1 MEETKKYE
9 PLRLRP
15 CLRSYLWGGTRLR
28 GEYHKTGEG
37 VIAESWELSVRAD
50 GQTYI
55 DSGEHCGESLAD
67 VLRADPVGMAGTRCG
82 IAPFPLLIK
91 LIDAQKD
98 LSVQVHPSDASA
110 CREKGEQGKTEM
122 WYVVDCKPEST
133 LFLGFSRAVTPDEL
147 RRRAKDGTICEVLNR
162 LVAEIQ
168 QNSDTTFRVYDYNRL
183 GADGK
188 PRQLHLERA
197 AEVMNYAPM
206 HRAADT
212 LPPCPPDGVQEVLTC
227 EYFRV
232 RRAEVKTRIS
242 LATDGESFTHL
253 MCVRGEGNIL
263 CGGKVY
269 PFRQGDSYFLPAAL
283 GEYAVEGGG
292 SLILSETQKP
302 FVSDRAKLLAR
313 AYAYRARRSRAFLI
327 CADDLPVGMGLYYDE
342 PELQSYDLS
351 QMFIDARYQSRG
363 YGKAAVRAILDELKA
378 DGRYDK
384 VTLCY
389 IEGNETARKLYESF
403 GFVEIDRDGD
413 EIVMQ
418 LPLKA
423 SLV

>member
-1 MEETKKYE
+1 MLYPFTFKPILKKVI
-9 PLRLRP
+9 
-15 CLRSYLWGGTRLR
+15 WGGSDICPFKGITPV
-28 GEYHKTGEG
+28 ENG
-37 VIAESWELSVRAD
+37 VGESWELSHVEGNYSIVD
-50 GQTYI
+50 N
-55 DSGEHCGESLAD
+55 GELEGKSLDELIRSYGKELLGEK
-67 VLRADPVGMAGTRCG
+67 VMERFGTT
-82 IAPFPLLIK
+82 FPLLIK
-91 LIDAQKD
+91 FIDARD
-98 LSVQVHPSDASA
+98 NLSIQVHPDDELAKKRHNSF
-110 CREKGEQGKTEM
+110 GKTEM
-122 WYVVDCKPEST
+122 WYVVDCRPEST

-162 LVAEIQ
+162 VAVHPGDVFFVRPGTVHAIGAGILVAEIQ

-212 LPPCPPDGVQEVLTC
+212 LPPCPPNGVQEVLTC

-283 GEYAVEGGG
+283 GEYMVQGTCGV
-292 SLILSETQKP
+292 ILSG
-302 FVSDRAKLLAR
+302 V
-313 AYAYRARRSRAFLI
+313 
-327 CADDLPVGMGLYYDE
+327 
-342 PELQSYDLS
+342 
-351 QMFIDARYQSRG
+351 
-363 YGKAAVRAILDELKA
+363 
-378 DGRYDK
+378 
-384 VTLCY
+384 
-389 IEGNETARKLYESF
+389 
-403 GFVEIDRDGD
+403 
-413 EIVMQ
+413 
-418 LPLKA
+418 
-423 SLV
+423 

>member
-9 PLRLRP
+9 PLRLKP

-28 GEYHKTGEG
+28 GEYHKAGEG

-98 LSVQVHPSDASA
+98 LSVQVHPSDAAA

-162 LVAEIQ
+162 VAVHPGDVFFVRPGTVHAIGAGLLIAEVQ
-168 QNSDTTFRVYDYNRL
+168 QSSNLTYRVYDYGRL

-188 PRQLHLERA
+188 PRPLHIDKALAVTRRE
-197 AEVMNYAPM
+197 
-206 HRAADT
+206 
-212 LPPCPPDGVQEVLTC
+212 PPQTPVGPTEPEQSVAGGSVQPLFACDKFTTAVLTV
-227 EYFRV
+227 EGTMSDSV
-232 RRAEVKTRIS
+232 S
-242 LATDGESFTHL
+242 NESFVSLLTVEGEGTL
-253 MCVRGEGNIL
+253 SYRGET
-263 CGGKVY
+263 Y
-269 PFRQGDSYFLPAAL
+269 PLKKGQSVFLPA
-283 GEYAVEGGG
+283 
-292 SLILSETQKP
+292 
-302 FVSDRAKLLAR
+302 
-313 AYAYRARRSRAFLI
+313 
-327 CADDLPVGMGLYYDE
+327 GMGTY
-342 PELQSYDLS
+342 ELT
-351 QMFIDARYQSRG
+351 
-363 YGKAAVRAILDELKA
+363 
-378 DGRYDK
+378 GR
-384 VTLCY
+384 
-389 IEGNETARKLYESF
+389 
-403 GFVEIDRDGD
+403 
-413 EIVMQ
+413 MQ
-418 LPLKA
+418 VLRTR
-423 SLV
+423 V

>member
-9 PLRLRP
+9 PLRLKP

-67 VLRADPVGMAGTRCG
+67 VLRVDPVGMAGTRCG

-162 LVAEIQ
+162 VAVHPGDVFFVRPGTVHAIGAGILVAEIQ

-183 GADGK
+183 GADEK

-197 AEVMNYAPM
+197 AEVMN
-206 HRAADT
+206 
-212 LPPCPPDGVQEVLTC
+212 
-227 EYFRV
+227 
-232 RRAEVKTRIS
+232 
-242 LATDGESFTHL
+242 
-253 MCVRGEGNIL
+253 
-263 CGGKVY
+263 
-269 PFRQGDSYFLPAAL
+269 
-283 GEYAVEGGG
+283 
-292 SLILSETQKP
+292 
-302 FVSDRAKLLAR
+302 
-313 AYAYRARRSRAFLI
+313 
-327 CADDLPVGMGLYYDE
+327 
-342 PELQSYDLS
+342 
-351 QMFIDARYQSRG
+351 
-363 YGKAAVRAILDELKA
+363 
-378 DGRYDK
+378 
-384 VTLCY
+384 
-389 IEGNETARKLYESF
+389 
-403 GFVEIDRDGD
+403 
-413 EIVMQ
+413 
-418 LPLKA
+418 
-423 SLV
+423 

>member
-1 MEETKKYE
+1 MEESRKYE
-9 PLRLRP
+9 PLRLKP

-28 GEYHKTGEG
+28 EEYHKTGAG
-37 VIAESWELSVRAD
+37 IIAESWELSVRSD
-50 GQTYI
+50 GPTLI
-55 DSGEHCGESLAD
+55 GSGAHCGESLAD
-67 VLRADPVGMAGTRCG
+67 ILCADPVGMAGTRCG

-122 WYVVDCKPEST
+122 WYVVDCEPEST

-147 RRRAKDGTICEVLNR
+147 RQRAQDGTICEVLNR
-162 LVAEIQ
+162 VSVCPGDVFFVRPGTVHAIGAGILVAEIQ

-197 AEVMNYAPM
+197 IEVMNCAPAQG
-206 HRAADT
+206 AADT
-212 LPPCPPDGVQEVLTC
+212 LLPCPPDGVQEVLTC

-253 MCVRGEGNIL
+253 MCVRGAGDIL
-263 CGGKVY
+263 CGGRNY

-283 GEYAVEGGG
+283 GEYAVEGDC
-292 SLILSETQKP
+292 SLLLSG
-302 FVSDRAKLLAR
+302 V
-313 AYAYRARRSRAFLI
+313 
-327 CADDLPVGMGLYYDE
+327 
-342 PELQSYDLS
+342 
-351 QMFIDARYQSRG
+351 
-363 YGKAAVRAILDELKA
+363 
-378 DGRYDK
+378 
-384 VTLCY
+384 
-389 IEGNETARKLYESF
+389 
-403 GFVEIDRDGD
+403 
-413 EIVMQ
+413 
-418 LPLKA
+418 
-423 SLV
+423 

>member
-1 MEETKKYE
+1 MEESRKYE
-9 PLRLRP
+9 PLRLKP

-28 GEYHKTGEG
+28 EEYHKTGAG

-50 GQTYI
+50 GPTYI

-82 IAPFPLLIK
+82 VAPFPLLIK

-122 WYVVDCKPEST
+122 WYVVDCEPEST

-147 RRRAKDGTICEVLNR
+147 RQRAQDGTICEVINR
-162 LVAEIQ
+162 VAVHPGDVFFVRPGTVHAIGAGILIAEIQ

-197 AEVMNYAPM
+197 IEVMNCAPAQG
-206 HRAADT
+206 AADT
-212 LPPCPPDGVQEVLTC
+212 LLPCPPDGVQEVLTC

-232 RRAEVKTRIS
+232 RRAEVKRRIDLS
-242 LATDGESFTHL
+242 TEGGSFTHL
-253 MCVRGEGNIL
+253 MCVRGGGDIL
-263 CGGKVY
+263 CGGRNY

-283 GEYAVEGGG
+283 GEYAVEGDC
-292 SLILSETQKP
+292 SLLLSG
-302 FVSDRAKLLAR
+302 V
-313 AYAYRARRSRAFLI
+313 
-327 CADDLPVGMGLYYDE
+327 
-342 PELQSYDLS
+342 
-351 QMFIDARYQSRG
+351 
-363 YGKAAVRAILDELKA
+363 
-378 DGRYDK
+378 
-384 VTLCY
+384 
-389 IEGNETARKLYESF
+389 
-403 GFVEIDRDGD
+403 
-413 EIVMQ
+413 
-418 LPLKA
+418 
-423 SLV
+423 